1 MKSLNLKWVI
11 AHKPVYLFQRV
22 AEDFKN
28 IVNSRGKDVKI
39 DIEIMT
45 AEQYN
50 DQYQPETPVTPQNVW
65 RLLQDN
71 SVQITQM
78 QTTSLARQANRQMH
92 VLDMP
97 YLFDDHDHAAEIL
110 EGEIGTRL
118 LNNFDSDSRLK
129 GLAYTYSGGFRLL
142 PVSES
147 VQSLAEIAG
156 RNIRS
161 GMSPIAQDTMQAF
174 GFTPVP
180 TEIEQVS
187 AVVQS
192 GQAVG
197 AEYVAQRLLPD
208 QCEDWVNTI
217 INTEHS
223 LFLTSI
229 VVNVDWWDSLDHS
242 IQQLFMEA
250 ALEAARNER
259 ALSLE
264 DGDASL
270 ETLKSKGVRVIEL
283 DDSEQATLRQQ
294 AQSVYEKYTDS
305 FFEPGL
311 VDSIKRH

>member
-28 IVNSRGKDVKI
+28 IVNSRSKDVKI

-45 AEQYN
+45 AEEYN
-50 DQYQPETPVTPQNVW
+50 DQYRPETPVSPQNVW
-65 RLLQDN
+65 KLLQDN

-110 EGEIGTRL
+110 EGKIGTRL
-118 LNNFDSDSRLK
+118 LNNFDHDSKLK

-142 PVSES
+142 PLSES
-147 VQSLAEIAG
+147 VQSLAEIVG
-156 RNIRS
+156 KNIRS
-161 GMSPIAQDTMQAF
+161 GMSPIAQDTMRAF
-174 GFTPVP
+174 GFSPVP

-187 AVVQS
+187 ALVQS

-229 VVNVDWWDSLDHS
+229 VVNVDWWNDLDHS

-259 ALSLE
+259 TLSLD

-270 ETLKSKGVRVIEL
+270 EALQAKGVRVIEL
-283 DDSEQATLRQQ
+283 GAADQVKLRQQ
-294 AQSVYEKYTDS
+294 AQSVYDKYADS

-311 VDSIKRH
+311 VNSIKRH

>member
-161 GMSPIAQDTMQAF
+161 GMSPIAQDTMRAF

-270 ETLKSKGVRVIEL
+270 EALKSRGVRVIEL
-283 DDSEQATLRQQ
+283 DDSEQAILRQQ

-311 VDSIKRH
+311 VNSIKRH

>member
-187 AVVQS
+187 TVVQS

-229 VVNVDWWDSLDHS
+229 VVNVDWWDSLDDS

>member
-187 AVVQS
+187 TVVQS

>member
-45 AEQYN
+45 AEEYN
-50 DQYQPETPVTPQNVW
+50 DKYAPETPVSPQNVW

-71 SVQITQM
+71 AVQITQM

-97 YLFDDHDHAAEIL
+97 FLFDDHDHAAEIL

-142 PVSES
+142 PVTES
-147 VQSLAEIAG
+147 VQSLAEIVG

-174 GFTPVP
+174 GFKPVP

-229 VVNVDWWDSLDHS
+229 VVNVDWWNNLDQS

-259 ALSLE
+259 ALSLD

-270 ETLKSKGVRVIEL
+270 EALKSRGVRVIEL

-294 AQSVYEKYTDS
+294 AQSVYDKYADG